1 LAFKILKY
9 TRKLLGKWV
18 LIPFFRNYLSQDRKV
33 KVGNIT
39 LKVPVGVFHPTLFLS
54 TKYLLE
60 YIEKQELIGKKALEL
75 GAGSGL
81 LSIAMAKQGAVVTA
95 SDISKKACQAVK
107 ENALQNGVV
116 IELIYS
122 NLFDNFDNKT
132 FDIVLINPP
141 YYPKN
146 PETEADQ
153 AWFCG
158 ENFEYFQRLF
168 NQLKHFIANNGKAIM
183 VLSEDCDILK
193 ISQLA
198 VQFGYVW
205 KQVDQK
211 KSWGEW
217 NYLFEITI

>member
-1 LAFKILKY
+1 MRLSKFA
-9 TRKLLGKWV
+9 RKLLGKWV
-18 LIPFFRNYLSQDRKV
+18 LIPFFQNYLSQERKV
-33 KVGNIT
+33 KVGDMS

-54 TKYLLE
+54 TKFLLE
-60 YIEKQELIGKKALEL
+60 YIKIQEFKDKKMLEL

-81 LSIAMAKQGAVVTA
+81 LSIEMAKRGATVMA
-95 SDISKKACQAVK
+95 SDISLKACQAVQ

-116 IELIYS
+116 IEIIHS
-122 NLFDNFDNKT
+122 DLFADFEKKT
-132 FDIVLINPP
+132 FDFILINPP

-158 ENFEYFQRLF
+158 ENFEYFQKLF
-168 NQLKHFIANNGKAIM
+168 HQLRHFLANNGKAIM

-198 VQFGYVW
+198 AQFGYLW
-205 KQVDQK
+205 KQVAQK